1 MLTKEEKLK
10 RKQYL
15 KTCKKYRK
23 QVKELYKMYGPWDY
37 FVGTLLDIQINHWIE
52 FYSLGYGVCCL
63 ERDDMPTRLEI
74 ATTLRKLYDNYDHF
88 RYDDYDSFEAAQE
101 AEEKAKREFFEYL
114 FKYLE
119 YMWD

>member
-1 MLTKEEKLK
+1 MRKEERLK

-23 QVKELYKMYGPWDY
+23 QVKRLCKEYAPYDY
-37 FVGTLLDIQINHWIE
+37 FVGDLLNIQIDHWIE
-52 FYSLGYGVCCL
+52 YYSLGYNVWAL

-74 ATTLRKLYDNYDHF
+74 ATTLRKLYDNYKNF
-88 RYDDYDSFEAAQE
+88 RYTDYEDWDIAQQE
-101 AEEKAKREFFEYL
+101 EEKVKRELFEYL